1 MAETED
7 LSAFLDQLLSSQD
20 GEEKADSGKSSD
32 GDKEQAENPFGDIDM
47 ETVMR
52 MFEMFSE
59 MNKPDKN
66 TALLYALKP
75 HLRGENQR
83 KVDAAVKLLKLMTI
97 LPLLNDS
104 GMFDKLF

>member
-1 MAETED
+1 MAEAED
-7 LSAFLDQLLSSQD
+7 FSAFLDQLLSSENS
-20 GEEKADSGKSSD
+20 GEKGENSEGGNESRQ
-32 GDKEQAENPFGDIDM
+32 EENPFGDIDM
-47 ETVMR
+47 EAVMR

-75 HLRGENQR
+75 HLRDENKR
-83 KVDAAVKLLKLMTI
+83 KVDTAAKLLKLMTI
-97 LPLLNDS
+97 LPLLKDS

>member
-1 MAETED
+1 MAEAED
-7 LSAFLDQLLSSQD
+7 FSAFLDQLLSSENS
-20 GEEKADSGKSSD
+20 GEKSENSQ
-32 GDKEQAENPFGDIDM
+32 GGNESKQEENPFGDIDM
-47 ETVMR
+47 EAIMR

-75 HLRGENQR
+75 HLREENKR
-83 KVDAAVKLLKLMTI
+83 KVDTAAKLLKLMTI
-97 LPLLNDS
+97 LPLLKDS

>member
-20 GEEKADSGKSSD
+20 GGEKADSSENSD
-32 GDKEQAENPFGDIDM
+32 GDKEQGENPFGDIDM

-75 HLRGENQR
+75 HLHGENQR
-83 KVDAAVKLLKLMTI
+83 KVDTAVKLLKLMTI
-97 LPLLNDS
+97 LPLLKDS